1 MALRFGPSS
10 QSQGVNFVMG
20 MRGLPAL
27 PSSTGGCVVRLIRI
41 RLTAARTRLFRW
53 LIRATVFAAA
63 APLLAACTNSM
74 LASARGDLAAKNYA
88 LAHQDLEA
96 ALQNPSLRP
105 AERREASDDLCLTEF
120 VIGAPT
126 YSLLEQHQTCAQA
139 ALQPGNASEERLA
152 KIDAAIRQEQEANM
166 ERALKSGDVASAVA
180 AVRAYE
186 QIAPG
191 DTQTLEQWNQR
202 IWSVVDRQDRH
213 MGKRRKNRLHQTLA
227 ILKQDYPRLQLMNQ
241 HAFQRWV
248 GKDIAAAGAPMLS
261 DITISGHTL
270 ELKVPDSNLEQSALS
285 PQKFAQINDAFSVW
299 CQCDGATHVASGG
312 TGLPVYL
319 ARLNPVMA
327 RSEVLVL
334 PWR

>member
-1 MALRFGPSS
+1 
-10 QSQGVNFVMG
+10 MG
-20 MRGLPAL
+20 TRGLPAL
-27 PSSTGGCVVRLIRI
+27 PPFTGGCVVRLFRI
-41 RLTAARTRLFRW
+41 RLTAACPRLFLW
-53 LIRATVFAAA
+53 LIRAAVVAAV
-63 APLLAACTNSM
+63 APLLSACTNAM
-74 LASARGDLAAKNYA
+74 LASARGDLAAQHYA
-88 LAHQDLEA
+88 QAHEDLEA

-105 AERREASDDLCLTEF
+105 SERREASDDLCLTEF
-120 VIGAPT
+120 TIGAPT
-126 YSLLEQHQTCAQA
+126 YSLLQQHQTCAQA
-139 ALQPGNASEERLA
+139 ALEPGSVSQDRLA

-166 ERALKSGDVASAVA
+166 EQALKTGDVASAVA

-186 QIAPG
+186 QIEPS

-202 IWSVVDRQDRH
+202 IWSVVDRQDRG

-227 ILKQDYPRLQLMNQ
+227 ILKQDYPWLHLMNQ

-248 GKDIAAAGAPMLS
+248 GKDIAATGTPMLS
-261 DITISGHTL
+261 GITISGHTL
-270 ELKVPDSNLEQSALS
+270 ELKVPDRNLEQSALS
-285 PQKFAQINDAFSVW
+285 PEKFAQINDAFSVW